1 MLIYHALNRGVDKRK
16 IFLDEKDYFRFVH
29 DLFEFNDEDP
39 ATNNWKHFGNIRG
52 VGLREIRKVREMLL
66 HMPAFCL
73 MPNHYHL
80 LLLIEEI
87 SKMTEFMR
95 KLNTGFTNFFNIKY
109 DREGALFQ
117 GKYKRI
123 LIENEQQFAHI
134 VVYIHL
140 NPLDLEIPQWRD
152 RALTGS
158 EIKHALYYLE
168 NYRWSSH
175 SDYLGKRNFPSV
187 TSRDYFLKYFGGPEG
202 YLDAVVNWLRAPK
215 YGRVKDFTLE

>member
-29 DLFEFNDEDP
+29 VLFEFNDEDP

-80 LLLIEEI
+80 LLLIEEV

-117 GKYKRI
+117 GK
-123 LIENEQQFAHI
+123 
-134 VVYIHL
+134 
-140 NPLDLEIPQWRD
+140 
-152 RALTGS
+152 
-158 EIKHALYYLE
+158 
-168 NYRWSSH
+168 
-175 SDYLGKRNFPSV
+175 
-187 TSRDYFLKYFGGPEG
+187 
-202 YLDAVVNWLRAPK
+202 
-215 YGRVKDFTLE
+215 